1 MNDTRKKTRF
11 LSELSCAFGP
21 TPDTPRSGTITS
33 IGLKECFVKTKAI
46 VIEGQSLHVRVWTPE
61 NCWLRLSGRVKYHM
75 ERVGFGVVFHELHRL
90 ANNRLMQVTG
100 NGRAR
105 RYSLTPLGERVL
117 TTRRREWEAF
127 SHGLNGVLDAADDL
141 GRRRD
146 TGCGP
151 A

>member
-1 MNDTRKKTRF
+1 MTDARKKTRV

-75 ERVGFGVVFHELHRL
+75 ERVGFGVVFQELAEDQLAELSRL
-90 ANNRLMQVTG
+90 VEEL
-100 NGRAR
+100 
-105 RYSLTPLGERVL
+105 
-117 TTRRREWEAF
+117 RRRHLGQLQEDA
-127 SHGLNGVLDAADDL
+127 AADD
-141 GRRRD
+141 
-146 TGCGP
+146 P
-151 A
+151 ADVTAVH

>member
-75 ERVGFGVVFHELHRL
+75 ERVADLSRL
-90 ANNRLMQVTG
+90 VEQL
-100 NGRAR
+100 R
-105 RYSLTPLGERVL
+105 RQHLLQL
-117 TTRRREWEAF
+117 REDE
-127 SHGLNGVLDAADDL
+127 ADD
-141 GRRRD
+141 
-146 TGCGP
+146 P
-151 A
+151 ADVNPTFFS

>member
-1 MNDTRKKTRF
+1 MNDVRKKTRF

-75 ERVGFGVVFHELHRL
+75 ERVGFGVVFQDLSDQQLLDLSRL
-90 ANNRLMQVTG
+90 VEQLRHQHIAQL
-100 NGRAR
+100 
-105 RYSLTPLGERVL
+105 
-117 TTRRREWEAF
+117 REDE
-127 SHGLNGVLDAADDL
+127 SADDSA
-141 GRRRD
+141 D
-146 TGCGP
+146 VTVN
-151 A
+151 